1 MRKGGHHIDRL
12 HLWRG
17 RRKKKKRNR
26 LCKALPPKIHKTQT
40 RYVLPKRSSPKAQ
53 HFCRLALDSNK
64 VAMGK
69 HRRELGGGKGM
80 GWAKRGRNMKNKF
93 IGFAQIQTQIVS

>member
-17 RRKKKKRNR
+17 RRRRKKKRNR
-26 LCKALPPKIHKTQT
+26 LCKALPPKDHKTQT

-69 HRRELGGGKGM
+69 HSQEFGGGG
-80 GWAKRGRNMKNKF
+80 GEGRA
-93 IGFAQIQTQIVS
+93 GDGQREGET